1 MPCPIP
7 NHLVLTTSGCVNS
20 LWQRNS
26 LTSRI
31 FGSSRYPDL
40 SEAFEV
46 WCFRSK
52 AAKRRL
58 NMESTVWVKVQ
69 VSNGSAK
76 LHWICFHFSSKF
88 LLKSRISLLANLLI
102 ELYKLG
108 ILFMV
113 SFSFFAS
120 SSCGHLFCWLK
131 WIERLESL
139 LQLVKTFVLVI
150 LWPMENFQ
158 TVAFEEPL
166 IVVRSAITPF
176 QMPLSFLGETCAGRK
191 PLGIWLSSVYAWVI
205 PFYKVYFR
213 MMYRYYWLAY
223 LSLLWG

>member
-1 MPCPIP
+1 MILHSQHVRKVRPMPRSDLRETPIP
-7 NHLVLTTSGCVNS
+7 NHLVLTASGCVNS
-20 LWQRNS
+20 LWQRNT

-31 FGSSRYPDL
+31 FGLSYSRYPDL

-120 SSCGHLFCWLK
+120 SFE
-131 WIERLESL
+131 WI
-139 LQLVKTFVLVI
+139 F
-150 LWPMENFQ
+150 LWP
-158 TVAFEEPL
+158 
-166 IVVRSAITPF
+166 
-176 QMPLSFLGETCAGRK
+176 SFLLAEMDRK
-191 PLGIWLSSVYAWVI
+191 IRIVI
-205 PFYKVYFR
+205 
-213 MMYRYYWLAY
+213 AT
-223 LSLLWG
+223 S